1 MFSVA
6 IERDQSGMALDN
18 KVRVIDPGDLYDLY
32 NRVSFLKIAYHNDS
46 P

>member
-1 MFSVA
+1 MFSGA

-18 KVRVIDPGDLYDLY
+18 KVRVIDPGDLYHLY
-32 NRVSFLKIAYHNDS
+32 NGVSFLKIAYDNDS